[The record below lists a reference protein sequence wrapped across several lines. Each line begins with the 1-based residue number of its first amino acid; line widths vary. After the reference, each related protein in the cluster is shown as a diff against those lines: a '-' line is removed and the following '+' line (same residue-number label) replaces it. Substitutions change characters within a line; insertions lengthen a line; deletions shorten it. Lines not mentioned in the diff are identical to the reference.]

1 MIRVGLIGNGKISAD
16 HKQAYSQMENVSLEA
31 YCDANPENLKGIE
44 DARTYTDYREMLEK
58 EQGKLDMVD
67 ICLPTFLHEQVSVLA
82 MEMGFHVLCEKPMAR
97 TAEEARRMAETAE
110 RTGKKLMI
118 GHCNR
123 FWDFILELRRII
135 QSGELGKVRSAE
147 FSREGNAYIG
157 TEGVG
162 KWFFDGSL
170 SGGGMLDTHIHD
182 VDLIR
187 WLFGMPKAVS
197 TGAAPVYTQKGYDAL
212 STNYYYDDGLFIRA
226 SSDWTIP
233 HDRFNTRQIRVNFEK
248 GYVFSDRSAGREACV
263 KVTEDGTETD
273 LLHLHTKT
281 FYYNE
286 IAYFIECIQKDLSV
300 EQCPPEQSAEA
311 VAIVEAEIRSADANG
326 TRIEL

>member
-1 MIRVGLIGNGKISAD
+1 MRVGLIGNGKISAA
-16 HKQAYSQMENVSLEA
+16 HKKAYSQMEHVSLEVI
-31 YCDANPENLKGIE
+31 CDANPENLKGYE
-44 DARTYTDYREMLEK
+44 SARLYTDYREMLEQ

-67 ICLPTFLHEQVSVLA
+67 ICLPTFLHEPVTVLA
-82 MEMGFHVLCEKPMAR
+82 LEKGFHVLCEKPMAR
-97 TAEEARRMAETAE
+97 TAEAAFRMLEVSK

-123 FWDFILELRRII
+123 FWAFITELRKVLE
-135 QSGELGKVRSAE
+135 SGELGKVRSAE
-147 FSREGNAYIG
+147 FSREGNAYMG
-157 TEGVG
+157 KDGVG
-162 KWFFDGSL
+162 KWFFDGNL

-197 TGAAPVYTQKGYDAL
+197 TGAAAVYTQQGYDAMT
-212 STNYYYDDGLFIRA
+212 TNYYYDSGLFVRA
-226 SSDWTIP
+226 SSDWTIS
-233 HDRFNTRQIRVNFEK
+233 HDRFNTRQIRVNFEN
-248 GYVFSDRSAGREACV
+248 GYMISDRTAGREACV
-263 KVTEDGTETD
+263 KVTKDGQVTD
-273 LLHLHTKT
+273 LRHLHDGA

-286 IAYFIECIQKDLSV
+286 IAYFMDCIQKDLPV

-326 TRIEL
+326 ARMEV